1 MATTITSECIN
12 CGACEPEC
20 PNTAIYAGGAPW
32 DLDGATSPA
41 IAQDIYYIVPSK
53 CTECVGFFDH
63 EACATVCPVDCC
75 IPDPANVESEAGLLA
90 RARKLHPDDTFPDDP
105 PSRFRKQAPA
115 AAGAGATGAEAVAEA
130 PKPAP
135 AAAESAVAPAPPA
148 PAPVAAAPAPVA
160 VAPRPAPTPAEAPK
174 PAPEAAAKPA
184 APPAPKP
191 APPPAAAS
199 KPAPEAAKPAA
210 APAAAAPASAPP
222 ALAMMRLPK
231 DSGALP
237 GPIGEKH
244 FPGELDAD
252 FDAVLASVSASPV
265 RIAPAPVQIAF
276 RFAEPILG
284 AMPVGVKADL
294 EEAVGSSGGFSTV
307 RSTALNLIL
316 NLILYPVVLTAFAVV
331 ARGDAL
337 FSQSTGG
344 WIMLGVLIASAEA
357 AWRLRE
363 GVIHARPASELTYRG
378 CWYGL
383 ALAPIGSILARAGG
397 ARRRTER
404 KVGFDGFEGTMHE
417 DKTERDRRYGTVYT
431 VAEYANAYLV
441 RLEMPRKLPLSSL
454 KRLWDLPDEMPDYD
468 YNVMLGD
475 NVLSISASVRGET
488 IRRLSYVSSAFPAD
502 FTTRIE
508 FRKPVSAFKHRMRDK
523 VLEVVVLKAE
533 AAQFQH
539 AA

>member
-32 DLDGATSPA
+32 ELDGTTSPA

-63 EACATVCPVDCC
+63 EACAAVCPVDCC
-75 IPDPANVESEAGLLA
+75 IPDAANMESEAVLLA
-90 RARKLHPDDTFPDDP
+90 RARKLHPDETFPDDP

-115 AAGAGATGAEAVAEA
+115 PAAAESALAPAAPAPAPAAAAAPAAVA

-135 AAAESAVAPAPPA
+135 EAAAESAVAPAAPA
-148 PAPVAAAPAPVA
+148 PAPVAAAASPAA
-160 VAPRPAPTPAEAPK
+160 VAPK
-174 PAPEAAAKPA
+174 PAPAAAKPVVT
-184 APPAPKP
+184 
-191 APPPAAAS
+191 
-199 KPAPEAAKPAA
+199 
-210 APAAAAPASAPP
+210 PAAAAPASPAPG
-222 ALAMMRLPK
+222 LAMMRLPK
-231 DSGALP
+231 DESALP

-244 FPGELDAD
+244 FPGELEAD
-252 FDAVLASVSASPV
+252 FDTVLASVSASPA
-265 RIAPAPVQIAF
+265 RIAPAPVQIAL
-276 RFAEPILG
+276 RLAEPILG
-284 AMPVGVKADL
+284 AMPVGVKAQL
-294 EEAVGSSGGFSTV
+294 EEAVGSSAAFSTV

-316 NLILYPVVLTAFAVV
+316 NVILYPVVLTAFAVV
-331 ARGDAL
+331 ARGDGL

-344 WIMLGVLIASAEA
+344 WILLGLLIASAEA

-363 GVIHARPASELTYRG
+363 GVIHAKPAIELTYRG

-383 ALAPIGSILARAGG
+383 ALAPIGSILARASGVG
-397 ARRRTER
+397 RRTVR
-404 KVGFDGFEGTMHE
+404 TVGFDGFEGTMHE

-441 RLEMPRKLPLSSL
+441 RLEMPRKLPPSSL
-454 KRLWDLPDEMPDYD
+454 KRLWNLPDEMPDYD

-508 FRKPVSAFKHRMRDK
+508 FRKPVGAFKHRMRDK
-523 VLEVVVLKAE
+523 LLEVVVLKAE
-533 AAQFQH
+533 VAQFQH

>member
-1 MATTITSECIN
+1 
-12 CGACEPEC
+12 
-20 PNTAIYAGGAPW
+20 
-32 DLDGATSPA
+32 
-41 IAQDIYYIVPSK
+41 V
-53 CTECVGFFDH
+53 
-63 EACATVCPVDCC
+63 
-75 IPDPANVESEAGLLA
+75 
-90 RARKLHPDDTFPDDP
+90 
-105 PSRFRKQAPA
+105 
-115 AAGAGATGAEAVAEA
+115 
-130 PKPAP
+130 KP
-135 AAAESAVAPAPPA
+135 AVAPAE
-148 PAPVAAAPAPVA
+148 AAPA
-160 VAPRPAPTPAEAPK
+160 T
-174 PAPEAAAKPA
+174 
-184 APPAPKP
+184 APPV
-191 APPPAAAS
+191 
-199 KPAPEAAKPAA
+199 
-210 APAAAAPASAPP
+210 
-222 ALAMMRLPK
+222 LAMMRLPK

-244 FPGELDAD
+244 FPGELEAD
-252 FDAVLASVSASPV
+252 FDTVLASASASPA

-284 AMPVGVKADL
+284 AMPVGVKAQL

-316 NLILYPVVLTAFAVV
+316 NLILYPVILTAYAVV
-331 ARGDAL
+331 ARGDGL

-363 GVIHARPASELTYRG
+363 GVFHAKPASELTYRG

-441 RLEMPRKLPLSSL
+441 RLEMPRKLPPSSL

-508 FRKPVSAFKHRMRDK
+508 FRKPVDVFKHRMREK

-533 AAQFQH
+533 AADFQH